1 MSVFDRELAA
11 TVAAVAEEGAFE
23 AAARRLRLS
32 PSAVS
37 QRVRLMEEQLGRVLI
52 VRSRPVRPTEAG
64 EAVVRLSRQ
73 ISLLEQDAA
82 AELRVG
88 DTLARLRVSLAADAD
103 SLATWL
109 LDPLTRTASA
119 HAFELELLRA
129 DPSETARLLESG
141 RVMAV
146 VTSENSPV
154 AGCEISWLGALRY
167 EPVASPVFVS
177 EWLGDTLGG
186 EHLDSAP
193 FVSFDRDDEL
203 QTSWLAQRGI
213 EPRLPP
219 RHFVPSAHDLLRSV
233 ELGLGWAMVPTAQ
246 ASAAIATGR
255 VVRLDGPPIRVPLYW
270 QQWSLRSQILDDIR
284 AQVDA
289 AAGKCLDRE
298 VGTAAPGQAEKHAAE
313 SAGGHSTPGR

>member
-37 QRVRLMEEQLGRVLI
+37 QRVKLMEEQLGRVLL

-109 LDPLTRTASA
+109 LDPLTHAASA

-154 AGCEISWLGALRY
+154 GGCEISWLGALRY

-177 EWLGDTLGG
+177 EWLGDTVGG

-203 QTSWLAQRGI
+203 QSRWLAQRGV

-219 RHFVPSAHDLLRSV
+219 RHFVPSAQDLLRSV

-246 ASAAIATGR
+246 ASAAIAAGR

-270 QQWSLRSQILDDIR
+270 QQWSLRSQILDGIR
-284 AQVDA
+284 AQVEA
-289 AAGKCLDRE
+289 AAGKWLDRG
-298 VGTAAPGQAEKHAAE
+298 VGTAAPGPAENHAAE
-313 SAGGHSTPGR
+313 RAGAHSALGQ